1 MNRQFFTV
9 VAGALIVMILGVFTG
24 CVLLE
29 RDTSLNRFRT
39 ACVGLYDTIG
49 LLTADR
55 RSGRMTIEQWDKVNG
70 FAEEGDRVCQDTT
83 IEDFDAAL
91 AKVQDARAGIA
102 DWRTPMSEIIS
113 IILKLIGTFR
123 SLLQLIPS
131 EEQRS
136 AIKNVVA
143 KAIDGDLDE
152 SDVQDMLLHQ
162 MRSDGKATM
171 DDWRNSRPS
180 GT

>member
-9 VAGALIVMILGVFTG
+9 VGAALIVIMLGVFTG

-49 LLTADR
+49 LLTAHR
-55 RSGRMTIEQWDKVNG
+55 RAGRMTDRQWEEVNG
-70 FAEEGDRVCQDTT
+70 FAEEGDNVCQDTT

-102 DWRTPMSEIIS
+102 DT
-113 IILKLIGTFR
+113 LKEDDI
-123 SLLQLIPS
+123 
-131 EEQRS
+131 
-136 AIKNVVA
+136 NV
-143 KAIDGDLDE
+143 
-152 SDVQDMLLHQ
+152 
-162 MRSDGKATM
+162 
-171 DDWRNSRPS
+171 
-180 GT
+180 